1 MSKKDIIKKT
11 DYRPLISI
19 CSDEELKK
27 IAEQWCDL
35 VGEEPTV
42 STLNAFMM
50 GAKIAIS
57 NRGWV
62 RRNIED
68 NINDCGDANE
78 Y

>member
-1 MSKKDIIKKT
+1 MKKT
-11 DYRPLISI
+11 DYLPLIPI
-19 CSDEELKK
+19 CSDKELKE

-35 VGEEPTV
+35 VGEEPTN
-42 STLNAFMM
+42 TTINAFMM

-57 NRGWV
+57 NNGWI

-68 NINDCGDANE
+68 NTNDCDDANE